1 MPLPR
6 WIQTLRNDRMSL
18 PEEELAMDEVVS
30 FTRMADGTYD
40 EYQMLMRKYEPLVR
54 NLPDEVIKTLKGLG
68 GDTIGYK
75 IDRYQHSLQTA
86 SRAFRDSAD
95 EETVVCALLHD
106 IGDTLAPENHAQLG
120 AAVLRPYVSEDNHW
134 LVKHH
139 AIFQGYYYFHHVG
152 LDRMEREKFRGHPM
166 YQRTADFCEKWDQ
179 NSFDPDY
186 DTMPLSA
193 FEPMLRRLFSRK
205 PFSYGK

>member
-1 MPLPR
+1 
-6 WIQTLRNDRMSL
+6 
-18 PEEELAMDEVVS
+18 MDEVVS

-54 NLPDEVIKTLKGLG
+54 HLPDEVIKSLKGLG
-68 GDTIGYK
+68 GDPIGYK

-86 SRAFRDSAD
+86 SRAFRDGAD

-120 AAVLRPYVSEDNHW
+120 AAVLRPYISEDNHW
-134 LVKHH
+134 LIKHH

-166 YQRTADFCEKWDQ
+166 FQRTADFCEKWDQ

-186 DTMPLSA
+186 DTMPLEA
-193 FEPMLRRLFSRK
+193 FEPMLRRLFARK
-205 PFSYGK
+205 PFTYGQE